1 MNSMFYGASSLN
13 QDLSK
18 WNVNKVTSHEEFAI
32 GSKIDNSNKLP
43 QFKN

>member
-1 MNSMFYGASSLN
+1 MFIEAKSFN

-32 GSKIDNSNKLP
+32 GSQIDNSNKLP
-43 QFKN
+43 KFKN